1 MTQSKTTRGF
11 LKAKKGNVFKSQPD
25 VTPERAFQLLKAKNP
40 LKDKIKA
47 WKGNTAFCD
56 VHRFYTSL
64 TAKGF
69 HDNPHKMMLACPVS
83 FEPVEMWGLCIN
95 IAVFLNSYF
104 VKPELKQNICT
115 STTSRLCRQREAKL
129 QKPCHCLKP

>member
-47 WKGNTAFCD
+47 WKGN
-56 VHRFYTSL
+56 
-64 TAKGF
+64 
-69 HDNPHKMMLACPVS
+69 
-83 FEPVEMWGLCIN
+83 
-95 IAVFLNSYF
+95 FLWY
-104 VKPELKQNICT
+104 P
-115 STTSRLCRQREAKL
+115 
-129 QKPCHCLKP
+129 

>member
-11 LKAKKGNVFKSQPD
+11 LKAKKGNAFKSQPD

-56 VHRFYTSL
+56 GHRFYTL
-64 TAKGF
+64 GGHWLQKGF
-69 HDNPHKMMLACPVS
+69 MTILIKWC
-83 FEPVEMWGLCIN
+83 
-95 IAVFLNSYF
+95 
-104 VKPELKQNICT
+104 
-115 STTSRLCRQREAKL
+115 
-129 QKPCHCLKP
+129 